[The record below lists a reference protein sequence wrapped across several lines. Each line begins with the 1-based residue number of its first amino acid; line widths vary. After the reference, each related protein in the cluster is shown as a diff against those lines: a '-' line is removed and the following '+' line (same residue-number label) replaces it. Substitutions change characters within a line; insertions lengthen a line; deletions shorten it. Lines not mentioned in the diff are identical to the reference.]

1 MAISVVMP
9 ALEMAQDTGKLV
21 SWRKKEG
28 ESVVKGEIL
37 LEVETDKAVV
47 EVESLADGVLGG
59 VKAQPGDVIPV
70 GQTIAWLLAP
80 GESAPAGESPTKQA
94 ADAARPA
101 VPDSAPSLA
110 QAAKA
115 PAPAGPVRISP
126 KARRLAKEHNV
137 DIASLRGSGPEGEIL
152 AADILDAARSS
163 GSPGSPGS
171 AAASAIPPVSSAAS
185 PSAGV
190 EEKLSSIG
198 KLMAE
203 RTTQS
208 WTSVPHFFATRE
220 VDATA
225 LVHARGLVSAS
236 VERSHGVRPTHT
248 DLLIALVARAL
259 VKHPRLNA
267 SWTGTAIRLN
277 PEINVAV
284 AMAVE
289 DGVVTSVI
297 RNAAKLG
304 VGEIAVQRRDLTD
317 RARANRLRPED
328 ISGATFT
335 ISNLGMYHV
344 DSFTAIIVPPQAAIL
359 AVSAIKDRVIAVDGQ
374 AVVRPALSITL
385 SSDHRVVDGARAA
398 AFLHDLVGLLLEPQQ
413 SLLLP

>member
-28 ESVVKGEIL
+28 ERVTKGEIL

-47 EVESLADGVLGG
+47 EVEALADGTLGG

-70 GQTIAWLLAP
+70 GQTIAWLLAT
-80 GESAPAGESPTKQA
+80 GESAPAGEAPAHA
-94 ADAARPA
+94 AAARPA
-101 VPDSAPSLA
+101 ASASTAGAA

-115 PAPAGPVRISP
+115 APAAAAGPVRISP
-126 KARRLAKEHNV
+126 KARRLAKEHGV
-137 DIASLRGSGPEGEIL
+137 DIATLRGSGPDGEIL
-152 AADILDAARSS
+152 AADILDAARSA
-163 GSPGSPGS
+163 GAPAS
-171 AAASAIPPVSSAAS
+171 AAVPAPAAAAAA
-185 PSAGV
+185 AGA
-190 EEKLSSIG
+190 EEKRSSIG

-208 WTSVPHFFATRE
+208 WTTVPHFFATRE
-220 VDATA
+220 FDATA
-225 LVHARGLVSAS
+225 LVRARGELSA
-236 VERSHGVRPTHT
+236 EIEKSHGVRPTHT
-248 DLLIALVARAL
+248 DLLVALVARAL
-259 VKHPRLNA
+259 AKHPRVNA
-267 SWTGTAIRLN
+267 SWHVTPTGSTIRLN
-277 PEINVAV
+277 PEINIAV

-297 RNAAKLG
+297 RNASKLG
-304 VGEIAVQRRDLTD
+304 VGEIAVQRRELTE

-335 ISNLGMYHV
+335 ISNLGMYYV

-359 AVSAIKDRVIAVDGQ
+359 AVSAIKDRVIAVDGHP
-374 AVVRPALSITL
+374 AVRPVMSMTL

-398 AFLHDLVGLLLEPQQ
+398 AFLHDLVGLLLEAQQ
-413 SLLLP
+413 SLLIP